1 MYSAERGGGI
11 AVGSV
16 LGQPALLCELLQQKR
31 KEKKAIFFKSFLP
44 LCTPEK
50 QHLVSETENPKPI
63 LVKTKK
69 KC

>member
-1 MYSAERGGGI
+1 MYSAERGGGDCRWKCFR
-11 AVGSV
+11 AACPFMRVV
-16 LGQPALLCELLQQKR
+16 AAEK